1 MANFAPTVNTRG
13 MIYTHEN
20 GIVLRPTYFVF
31 ELYTK
36 YMGDTVVDSWVL
48 GNDTFEAEK
57 DGTTTEIPALDIAAT
72 IDSQEK
78 NLRVSMVNK
87 HPDQKAEVSLHAFAI
102 ENYSSVKIYTVWGES
117 KDAFNDIGINQ
128 VKILENTLVLNST
141 AQQTIELLPHSVNV
155 LVFCR

>member
-1 MANFAPTVNTRG
+1 
-13 MIYTHEN
+13 
-20 GIVLRPTYFVF
+20 
-31 ELYTK
+31 
-36 YMGDTVVDSWVL
+36 
-48 GNDTFEAEK
+48 
-57 DGTTTEIPALDIAAT
+57 
-72 IDSQEK
+72 
-78 NLRVSMVNK
+78 MVNK